1 MNKRLLEIW
10 ITYQNVLKLEQEK
23 LRDKLLYLK
32 NMRLY
37 MIGQVTD
44 SIF

>member
-1 MNKRLLEIW
+1 MKKKLLEIW

-32 NMRLY
+32 NVRLS